1 LRSPLGLSAA
11 TRCTRLRRVC
21 DRRSVCRR
29 RPAALGCAEF
39 AIAARLRVVDVDA
52 FVLAHRGTWD
62 RLERLVKSRRQ
73 LTGAEIDELVE
84 LYQRVSTHLSM
95 LRSASSDSALVG
107 SLSSLVA
114 RARAA
119 VTGAHAPLSREF
131 TRFWTV
137 SFPVVAYRAWRWWLA
152 TAVVFFAVV
161 AVIALWVI
169 GSPEVQ
175 SAIGTPS
182 EIDELVNH
190 KFASYYSEHSAAA
203 FGLHVW
209 VNNSWVAA
217 KCIAFAV
224 VLGVP
229 IPFVLFA
236 NAANLG
242 VVAGLMLQAG
252 KGDVMLGLLIPHGL
266 LELTAVFL
274 AAAVGMRL
282 GWSVISPGDRPRGQV
297 LAEQGRAVV
306 AVAVGLVGVLL
317 ISGVIEAVI
326 TPSPLPTFVRI
337 GIGVVAE
344 AGFLTYIVYFGRR
357 AARAGDTGDIAD
369 APDVV
374 PTR

>member
-1 LRSPLGLSAA
+1 
-11 TRCTRLRRVC
+11 
-21 DRRSVCRR
+21 
-29 RPAALGCAEF
+29 
-39 AIAARLRVVDVDA
+39 VDVDA
-52 FVLAHRGTWD
+52 FVLAHRDTWD
-62 RLERLVKSRRQ
+62 RLDQLAKNRRRLS
-73 LTGAEIDELVE
+73 GAEIDELVD

-95 LRSASSDSALVG
+95 LRSGSSDSALIG
-107 SLSSLVA
+107 RLSSLVA

-119 VTGAHAPLSREF
+119 VTGAHAPLSSEF

-152 TAVVFFAVV
+152 TAAVFFAVV
-161 AVIALWVI
+161 ALIALWVMH
-169 GSPEVQ
+169 SPEVQ
-175 SAIGTPS
+175 AAIGTPS
-182 EIDELVNH
+182 EIDDLVNN

-217 KCIAFAV
+217 KCIAFSV
-224 VLGVP
+224 LLGVP

-252 KGDVMLGLLIPHGL
+252 KADVMFGLLLPHGL
-266 LELTAVFL
+266 LEMTAVLL
-274 AAAVGMRL
+274 AGAVGMRL

-297 LAEQGRAVV
+297 LGEQGRAVV
-306 AVAVGLVGVLL
+306 SVAVGLVVVLL
-317 ISGVIEAVI
+317 VSGAIESMV
-326 TPSPLPTFVRI
+326 TPSALPTVVRI
-337 GIGVVAE
+337 GIGIAAE
-344 AGFLTYIVYFGRR
+344 AGFLAYVVYFGRR
-357 AARAGDTGDIAD
+357 AVRAGDTGDIAD